1 MSGHKALILAAAL
14 GILAVQPA
22 AAQQRQGRQGPP
34 PGEAGE
40 GRGGRGPGRGA
51 PPDVMALQGLFDSY
65 VLMQAQ
71 NQLQLSPDQAPQ
83 FILRLQALQDAR
95 RRGQARKGRII
106 QQLRQQTGQ
115 RPDGREDGQVDEIQ
129 RLLNELKTADVQS
142 AGEAE
147 QALANLDQ
155 VLSVRQR
162 ARFRILE
169 EQMERN
175 KLDILMRARRG
186 APPPQL

>member
-1 MSGHKALILAAAL
+1 MGKYKAAIVAVAL
-14 GILAVQPA
+14 GVLIAPTV

-34 PGEAGE
+34 PEAGE

-71 NQLQLSPDQAPQ
+71 NQLQLTSDQAPQ
-83 FILRLQALQDAR
+83 FIMRLRDLQEAR
-95 RRGQARKGRII
+95 RRGLMRRGRII
-106 QQLRQQTGQ
+106 QQMRQRTQGG
-115 RPDGREDGQVDEIQ
+115 PNGDGGGTVEEVQ
-129 RLLNELKTADVQS
+129 RLLNELKTVDTES
-142 AGEAE
+142 AGQVD
-147 QALANLDQ
+147 QAMTNLDQ
-155 VLSVRQR
+155 VLTVRQR

>member
-1 MSGHKALILAAAL
+1 MSGYKAVIVGVALAML
-14 GILAVQPA
+14 SVPPVN
-22 AAQQRQGRQGPP
+22 AQQRQGRQGPP
-34 PGEAGE
+34 PEGSE

-83 FILRLQALQDAR
+83 FIIRLRELQETR
-95 RRGQARKGRII
+95 RRGQMRRGRII
-106 QQLRQQTGQ
+106 QQMRQRTQPG
-115 RPDGREDGQVDEIQ
+115 PNGDGGGSVEEIQ
-129 RLLNELKTADVQS
+129 RLLTELKTADTES
-142 AGEAE
+142 AGQVD
-147 QALANLDQ
+147 QAMASLDQ
-155 VLSVRQR
+155 VLNVRQR